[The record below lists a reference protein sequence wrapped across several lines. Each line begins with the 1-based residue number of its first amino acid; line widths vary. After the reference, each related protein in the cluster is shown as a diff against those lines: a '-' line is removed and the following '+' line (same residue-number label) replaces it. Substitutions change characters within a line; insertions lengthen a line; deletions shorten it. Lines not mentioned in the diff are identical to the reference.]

1 MPPGTRT
8 PPSVLTQL
16 VLISGA
22 WVFLY
27 ILNDWLFDHVAISQ
41 YVSWV
46 FLPAALRML
55 AVLLCGWTGVLG
67 LFIGSFITG
76 YYTHQFGDPSMVIVL
91 AGLSA
96 LAPMVAYLLCARLFG
111 LRADLHGLTAKHL
124 IILSVAVALV
134 GSVMHSLHFST
145 IGATDAFGDT
155 FVAMF
160 VGDLIGTFAMLYAAK
175 LIMGVLLT
183 RKSAAT

>member
-1 MPPGTRT
+1 MSSGSRT
-8 PPSVLTQL
+8 PPSVLAQL
-16 VLISGA
+16 TLIAGC

-41 YVSWV
+41 YASWV

-67 LFIGSFITG
+67 LFVGSFITG
-76 YYTHQFGDPSMVIVL
+76 YYTHDFTNPGMVIVL

-96 LAPMVAYLLCARLFG
+96 LAPMIAYLVCARLFG
-111 LRADLHGLTAKHL
+111 LRADLQGLSSSQL
-124 IILSVAVALV
+124 VVLSVAVALV
-134 GSVMHSLHFST
+134 GSVLHNLHFVS
-145 IGATDAFGDT
+145 IGATNAFGET
-155 FVAMF
+155 FIAMF

-175 LIMGVLLT
+175 WFMGFVLS
-183 RKSAAT
+183 RSSPAT

>member
-1 MPPGTRT
+1 MSSGSPT
-8 PPSVLTQL
+8 PSSVLTQL
-16 VLISGA
+16 VCIAGF

-27 ILNDWLFDHVAISQ
+27 ILNDWLFSNAAISQ
-41 YVSWV
+41 YASWI

-76 YYTHQFGDPSMVIVL
+76 YYTHNFTDPSMVIVL

-96 LAPMVAYLLCARLFG
+96 LSPMVAYIVCARLFG
-111 LRADLHGLTAKHL
+111 LRSDLQGLSASQLVT
-124 IILSVAVALV
+124 LSVVVALV
-134 GSVMHSLHFST
+134 GSTLHNLHFVA
-145 IGATDAFGDT
+145 IGATNAFSDT
-155 FVAMF
+155 FIAMF

-175 LIMGVLLT
+175 WLMGLLLPG
-183 RKSAAT
+183 KSPAT